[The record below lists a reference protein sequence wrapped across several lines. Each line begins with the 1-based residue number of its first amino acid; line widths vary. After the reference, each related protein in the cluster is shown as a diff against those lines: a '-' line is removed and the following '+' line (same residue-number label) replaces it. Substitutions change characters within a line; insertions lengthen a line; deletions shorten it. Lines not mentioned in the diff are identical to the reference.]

1 MDFGD
6 PYPSVSPET
15 TGIVFRIIE
24 LGYSQFFMEF
34 WDFAWGSDFLVTGD
48 GDEYF
53 FFLGMV
59 FNMGM
64 VLNITWVYKDF
75 QTMGARV

>member
-6 PYPSVSPET
+6 PYPPVSPGT
-15 TGIVFRIIE
+15 PGIVFRIIE
-24 LGYSQFFMEF
+24 LGYVQIFMEF

-53 FFLGMV
+53 FFL
-59 FNMGM
+59 
-64 VLNITWVYKDF
+64 T
-75 QTMGARV
+75 